1 MYCPNCGSDNKE
13 GAQFCFNCGKPLT
26 TLSTS
31 NNVSS
36 PPSVPNHY
44 PPSIPSSPM
53 GYGTPPYYTP
63 NNDGWNENSSKAGI
77 LNIWRPFAGYGT
89 KRTHKGW
96 LMDNKAEKV
105 PDLITSVREK
115 FNSRK
120 IQDAFVEE
128 KELISRGLLVEKRI
142 YFLLRR
148 RLITVG
154 LYINNFGND
163 LYLSIVSFMKPAIS
177 NLKVLIIVLMILFGI
192 FASIFLP
199 SIAANS
205 ISNSVSSI
213 VYGGGP
219 SLSGILTLLCIIGPL
234 GVVNNLLLGIFLIYS
249 IYKWFTEKD
258 FLAGLRSKPTE
269 FNEDD
274 LMSMEKA
281 VEQTVRMAMDEIG
294 LDPDDLKQVSSQDE
308 KRLI

>member
-1 MYCPNCGSDNKE
+1 MYCPNCGSENKE

-26 TLSTS
+26 ILSTA

-36 PPSVPNHY
+36 TPSIPTHY
-44 PPSIPSSPM
+44 PPPISSSPV
-53 GYGTPPYYTP
+53 GYGTSHQYTP
-63 NNDGWNENSSKAGI
+63 NNGNWNENSNKSGI
-77 LNIWRPFAGYGT
+77 LNIWRPFAGYGS

-96 LMDNKAEKV
+96 LMDNKSEKV
-105 PDLITSVREK
+105 PDLIASVREK

-120 IQDAFVEE
+120 IQDAFLEE
-128 KELISRGLLVEKRI
+128 KELIARGLLVEKRI

-177 NLKVLIIVLMILFGI
+177 NLKVLIVILMVLFGI

-205 ISNSVSSI
+205 ISNSVSSFI
-213 VYGGGP
+213 YGSG
-219 SLSGILTLLCIIGPL
+219 SNLSGILTLLCIIGPL
-234 GVVNNLLLGIFLIYS
+234 GMLNNLLLGIFLIYS
-249 IYKWFTEKD
+249 IYKWITEKD